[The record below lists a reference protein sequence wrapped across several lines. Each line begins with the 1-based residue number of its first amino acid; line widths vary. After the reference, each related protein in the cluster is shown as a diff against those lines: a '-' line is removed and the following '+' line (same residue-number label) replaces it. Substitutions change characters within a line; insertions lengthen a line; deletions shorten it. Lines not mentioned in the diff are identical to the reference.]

1 MKKQIKT
8 LVVMGIVAAV
18 LLGAWG
24 ILSLLMPKEED
35 PEAGKTYLI
44 KENAGDY
51 AVITV
56 EYPEDF
62 LKDHAEGYKYLI
74 GQKPLTDGSGL
85 VYEFNDNG
93 VDDDY
98 AYSQSL
104 MNSTFTTLT
113 ALEYVEIVEED
124 APNVEKYGLTA
135 DKAARITLIPYDSEK
150 TSRKVLLLGSKY
162 ELDDY
167 YYVMLEGENT
177 VYTCK
182 SSAVNI
188 FLGGSK
194 SLRDLNLIPSLGEN
208 FINLK
213 NIRMER
219 PDGSV
224 ISFERLSSEEL
235 QEMSEIYSSYRLLE
249 PYAAYGND
257 TYISDG
263 VLSPLSQVI
272 AVEAVED
279 RVKDLSEYG
288 LDKPYRV
295 TITVEGKKEPV
306 TLLFDSL
313 SSGTR
318 YMMVEGVDTVYSA
331 ISLMSDFSFLDVD
344 AMRLRSGLVW
354 LHSIKNIKEVSM
366 HLPNG
371 KHVLWVD
378 DQIDPVDNSGT
389 FEAKLNGQPVSEDNA
404 RALYM
409 SVISIAYDAELAGE
423 VTETAPTHSFTITY
437 RNGRKEYLSLYRVN
451 NRQYAVRLNNA
462 PMEDVGFTVNI
473 ASLRKVEENI
483 ATILSGGTIK

>member
-1 MKKQIKT
+1 M
-8 LVVMGIVAAV
+8 
-18 LLGAWG
+18 
-24 ILSLLMPKEED
+24 
-35 PEAGKTYLI
+35 
-44 KENAGDY
+44 
-51 AVITV
+51 
-56 EYPEDF
+56 
-62 LKDHAEGYKYLI
+62 
-74 GQKPLTDGSGL
+74 

-295 TITVEGKKEPV
+295 TITVDGKKEPV

-354 LHSIKNIKEVSM
+354 LHSIKNIKE
-366 HLPNG
+366 
-371 KHVLWVD
+371 
-378 DQIDPVDNSGT
+378 DPCIAQR
-389 FEAKLNGQPVSEDNA
+389 EAC
-404 RALYM
+404 AL
-409 SVISIAYDAELAGE
+409 
-423 VTETAPTHSFTITY
+423 
-437 RNGRKEYLSLYRVN
+437 
-451 NRQYAVRLNNA
+451 
-462 PMEDVGFTVNI
+462 
-473 ASLRKVEENI
+473 
-483 ATILSGGTIK
+483 GG

>member
-263 VLSPLSQVI
+263 VLSPLSQVM

-279 RVKDLSEYG
+279 RVKDLSGYG
-288 LDKPYRV
+288 LDKP
-295 TITVEGKKEPV
+295 
-306 TLLFDSL
+306 
-313 SSGTR
+313 
-318 YMMVEGVDTVYSA
+318 
-331 ISLMSDFSFLDVD
+331 
-344 AMRLRSGLVW
+344 
-354 LHSIKNIKEVSM
+354 
-366 HLPNG
+366 
-371 KHVLWVD
+371 
-378 DQIDPVDNSGT
+378 
-389 FEAKLNGQPVSEDNA
+389 
-404 RALYM
+404 
-409 SVISIAYDAELAGE
+409 
-423 VTETAPTHSFTITY
+423 
-437 RNGRKEYLSLYRVN
+437 
-451 NRQYAVRLNNA
+451 
-462 PMEDVGFTVNI
+462 
-473 ASLRKVEENI
+473 
-483 ATILSGGTIK
+483 